1 MTMTSAM
8 QAGALAFMTLLPVAL
23 SVILYMAE
31 RQPWTKK
38 LPYGVKQAIIG
49 VLFGLIAVLAT
60 EAGIPVNGA
69 VLNVRNAAPLTAGL
83 LFGGPA
89 GIIAGV
95 IGGVYRWFATY
106 WGAGAFSQAACTI
119 GTILAG
125 LFGAGCRRFMF
136 DNKKA
141 SWFYGLAIGMTTEV
155 LHMLLV
161 FLTNMDDIY
170 AAFQVVEKCAAPMIA
185 CNGVSVMLSLLLV
198 SLIGR
203 ERVIRRRGA
212 YQLSQMFQF
221 LLLICVI
228 AAFAVTCVFTDALQ
242 NRIAYANADQLLVLN
257 LDDVEKDVR
266 DVSDEN
272 LLHIARTVAGQV
284 TADSTREEL
293 AALAARCGVAGIN
306 IVDENGIITESTL
319 ADFVGFD
326 MASGTQ
332 AAEFLCLLDG
342 EETFVQG
349 YQPLS
354 ADSSIS
360 RKYAGVALPD
370 GGFVQVGYDADQF
383 QSAIADQI
391 RLAVKNRHVGQT
403 GGIIVCDS
411 DLTIVSDN
419 GGHAGR
425 SAFSVNGAAA
435 RMEVQPD
442 TRFQAKINNTD
453 SYCMLRMTEGFY
465 LIATIP
471 VTEAMFSRNIAIAIQ
486 IFMEVVVFA
495 ALFTHIYF
503 LIKRLIVDNIHKIN
517 GSLSQITGG
526 DLSVHVNVRENQ
538 EFASLSDDIN
548 ATVDTLKHYIEEA
561 EQRIDRELEFA
572 RQIQRSS
579 LPSVFPPYPER
590 RDFDIYA
597 SMDAAREVGGDFY
610 DFYLADAGHLY
621 FLVADVSGKGIPG
634 ALFMMRA
641 KTLLRNLAE
650 SGRDIAEVFT
660 QANNGLCENN
670 DAEMFVTAWLGS
682 LDLKSGLLEYVN
694 AGHNPPLLREKD
706 GSFAYLRSR
715 PNFILAGMEGTRYRR
730 QQVQLSP
737 GAQVFVYTDG
747 VTEAANAANE
757 LYGEERLEQVL
768 NEKDGTPRELCA
780 RVRAGI
786 DDFAQGAEQSDDI
799 TMLCVTWYGGAEREQ
814 LG

>member
-1 MTMTSAM
+1 MTMTTAI
-8 QAGALAFMTLLPVAL
+8 QIGALVFMTLLPIAL
-23 SVILYMAE
+23 SGILYVVE
-31 RQPWTKK
+31 RQQWTKK
-38 LPYGVKQAIIG
+38 ISYAVKQAIIG

-60 EAGIPVNGA
+60 EVGIPVNGA

-89 GIIAGV
+89 GIIAGL
-95 IGGVYRWFATY
+95 IGGVYRWFATC
-106 WGAGAFSQAACTI
+106 WGAGAFSRVACTI

-125 LFGAGCRRFMF
+125 FFGAGCRKYMF
-136 DNKKA
+136 DNKKPN
-141 SWFYGLAIGMTTEV
+141 WFYGLAIGLTTEV

-161 FLTNMDDIY
+161 FLTNMGDIY
-170 AAFQVVEKCAAPMIA
+170 TAFQVVQKCAAPMIV

-198 SLIGR
+198 SFIGK
-203 ERVIRRRGA
+203 EKVVRRKGA

-221 LLLICVI
+221 LLLICVVV
-228 AAFAVTCVFTDALQ
+228 AFAVTCVFTDSLQ
-242 NRIAYANADQLLVLN
+242 TRIAYANADQLLKLN
-257 LDDVEKDVR
+257 LDDVETDVR
-266 DVSDEN
+266 DVSDNN
-272 LLHIARTVAGQV
+272 LLHIAEAVAARV
-284 TADSTREEL
+284 TAESTREDL
-293 AALAARCGVAGIN
+293 AALAERYDVAGIN
-306 IVDENGIITESTL
+306 LIDENGIVTESTL

-326 MASGTQ
+326 MASGAQ

-342 EETFVQG
+342 VETFVQS

-360 RKYAGVALPD
+360 RKYAGVTLPE

-383 QSAIADQI
+383 QSAIAGQV
-391 RLAVKNRHVGQT
+391 RQAVRNRHIGQT
-403 GGIIVCDS
+403 GGIIVCDNT
-411 DLTIVSDN
+411 LTIISDN

-425 SAFSVNGAAA
+425 SAFSVNDAAA
-435 RMEVQPD
+435 SMQIQPGI
-442 TRFQAKINNTD
+442 RFEAEINNTD

-471 VTEAMFSRNIAIAIQ
+471 VTEAMFSRNIAITIQ

-517 GSLSQITGG
+517 GSLSQITDG
-526 DLSVHVNVRENQ
+526 DLNVHVNVRENQ

-548 ATVDTLKHYIEEA
+548 ATVDTLKRYIEEA

-590 RDFDIYA
+590 KDFDIYS
-597 SMDAAREVGGDFY
+597 SMEAAKEVGGDFY
-610 DFYLADAGHLY
+610 DFYLADTSHLH

-660 QANNGLCENN
+660 EANSGLCENN

-682 LDLKSGLLEYVN
+682 LDLQSGLLEYVN
-694 AGHNPPLLREKD
+694 AGHNPPLLRNGGAFE
-706 GSFAYLRSR
+706 YLRTK
-715 PNFILAGMEGTRYRR
+715 PNFVLAGLDITRYKKHE
-730 QQVQLSP
+730 VQLAP
-737 GAQVFVYTDG
+737 GAQVFLYTDG
-747 VTEAANAANE
+747 VTEAVNAANE
-757 LYGEERLEQVL
+757 LYGEERLEQIL
-768 NEKDGTPRELCA
+768 NKKQGTPQELCA
-780 RVRAGI
+780 NLHADI
-786 DDFAQGAEQSDDI
+786 DDFVQDAEQSDDI
-799 TMLCVTWYGGAEREQ
+799 TMLCVTWNGAAAKEEWR
-814 LG
+814 